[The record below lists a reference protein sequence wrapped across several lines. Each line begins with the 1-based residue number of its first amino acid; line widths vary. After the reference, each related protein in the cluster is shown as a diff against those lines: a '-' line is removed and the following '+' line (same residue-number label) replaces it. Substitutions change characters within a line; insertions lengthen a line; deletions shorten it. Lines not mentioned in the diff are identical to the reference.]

1 MKLHENPRLY
11 RQALQATADFMNIR
25 EVYIEKDYWV
35 TVALKKIFSDSIGE
49 DVVFKGGTALSKCYG
64 IIPRFSEDIDLVI
77 RRRNSET
84 DNSMKKKLKQI
95 SELVA
100 TEFPEIEI
108 KNVTRKYGLNRKT
121 AHQYVKSTLGNFGQV
136 RDFIIVESS
145 WMGHPEPSLRMELS
159 SYVYTMMVGKNQDKI
174 AETYDLTPFPVQVLS
189 VERTLCEKIMSLL
202 RFSYSA
208 EPLLSL
214 ALKIRHAYDVHQML
228 QDENIKIFLSSA
240 RFGDML
246 ITVRNEDRITFKS
259 NNDWIVKHPTE
270 SLLFKDLDNVWFDLK
285 NAYEVDFR
293 TMVYGEFP
301 SHDEVYESLNEI
313 RKRLRS
319 INWSITV

>member
-35 TVALKKIFSDSIGE
+35 TIALKKIFSDSISE

-64 IIPRFSEDIDLVI
+64 IIPRFSEDIDLVV
-77 RRRNSET
+77 RRRNSES
-84 DNSMKKKLKQI
+84 DSAMKRKLKQI

-121 AHQYVKSTLGNFGQV
+121 AHQYVKSTSGDFRQV

-145 WMGHPEPSLRMELS
+145 WMGDPEPSVHMELS
-159 SYVYTMMVGKNQDKI
+159 SYIYTMMVAKNQVKI
-174 AETYDLTPFPVQVLS
+174 AQTYDLTPFRVQVLS
-189 VERTLCEKIMSLL
+189 VERTLCEKIMSLV

-208 EPLLSL
+208 EPLVAL
-214 ALKIRHAYDVHQML
+214 ALKIRHAYDIHQML
-228 QDENIKIFLSSA
+228 QDENINMFLSSDK
-240 RFGDML
+240 FDDML
-246 ITVRNEDRITFKS
+246 ITVGKEDNLVFKS
-259 NNDWIVKHPTE
+259 NNDWVVKHPAE
-270 SLLFKDLDNVWFDLK
+270 ALFFIDLENVWSNLK
-285 NAYEVDFR
+285 SAYEVDFR
-293 TMVYGEFP
+293 SMVYGQFP
-301 SHDEVYESLNEI
+301 NHYQVYESLDKI
-313 RKRLRS
+313 KTRLLQLDW
-319 INWSITV
+319 IIKI